1 MKKNK
6 RNLIITLLVL
16 ICICIII
23 IFSFKNH
30 YKILKFGNNTSIKTL
45 NDVEGYLLNISSY
58 SAQIEV
64 TINSNKNTNKYLINQ
79 KYSSPN
85 LSKQE
90 ILEPSNIEGL
100 TTTYDGEK
108 LVISNS
114 KININKLYENYTYIA
129 DNVLWLNSFI
139 AEYQKVEDKLIKE
152 QDDKYVV
159 EIKVAKN
166 KYITYEILYIDKNTN
181 KPTKLL
187 ILDENKKETICILFK
202 EIKIN
207 ETKEDVLAF
216 RTNMLYTKEL

>member
-1 MKKNK
+1 MKNK
-6 RNLIITLLVL
+6 RNLIIAFSVL

-64 TINSNKNTNKYLINQ
+64 TVNSNKNTNKYLINQ
-79 KYSSPN
+79 MFSSPN
-85 LSKQE
+85 ISKQE
-90 ILEPSNIEGL
+90 VLEPSNIKGL
-100 TTTYDGEK
+100 ITIYNGENLEIK
-108 LVISNS
+108 NS

-129 DNVLWLNSFI
+129 DNVLWLNSFV
-139 AEYQKVEDKLIKE
+139 AEYQKTDDKLIKE
-152 QDDKYVV
+152 QNNEYVI
-159 EIKVAKN
+159 EIKTAKN

-187 ILDENKKETICILFK
+187 ILDENRKNTICILYK

-207 ETKEDVLAF
+207 ETKEDILAF
-216 RTNMLYTKEL
+216 KTNEFYKKEL